1 MMKVLSTIR
10 YPAKMRATFCATDSR
25 AYQVSEIKNAGGN
38 PPALG
43 QPSDAERWL
52 LFTIDNNILPRKSYE
67 FGESLADWFLY
78 SIKTFRL
85 QVAQVVFLECS
96 PFAKE
101 QHISD
106 LTAKTSVE
114 PLSANLFEVV
124 LLEISDASEKL
135 DVGSRFQVPFVL
147 GSRQLDSAQIIGD
160 LREPVQLGGSV
171 FVYGRLIRDGALDS
185 EMKRF
190 RYDALPVIVVDFYLV
205 EVLQI
210 GLLRSK
216 EALHVGFYCSRQLGS
231 ICDATAFLENEC
243 GVSDG
248 KMFRE
253 YSECMKLTLPAA
265 NVFPFVV
272 VLPIKQWVEMKGDCI
287 EQLFREGA
295 FVLGDIGLNGLILPM
310 EHQSDKVKIGLKCRI
325 ARLVYENRQLPHEPT
340 PLKIKMSGGKPPDAR
355 RSLYSRKP
363 LILYHAEH
371 FLSSRNCNKQMFE
384 IQCKLAA

>member
-1 MMKVLSTIR
+1 MMIVLSTIR
-10 YPAKMRATFCATDSR
+10 YPAKMRATFCTTDGR
-25 AYQVSEIKNAGGN
+25 AYQVLEIKNAGGN

-43 QPSDAERWL
+43 QPSDTERWL
-52 LFTIDNNILPRKSYE
+52 LFTIDNNILPKKSYE
-67 FGESLADWFLY
+67 FGESLADRFLY
-78 SIKTFRL
+78 SIETLRL

-124 LLEISDASEKL
+124 LLEISDTSEKL
-135 DVGSRFQVPFVL
+135 DVGSRFQVPLVL

-160 LREPVQLGGSV
+160 LREPVQFGGGV
-171 FVYGRLIRDGALDS
+171 FVYGRLTRDGALDS
-185 EMKRF
+185 EVKRL
-190 RYDALPVIVVDFYLV
+190 RYDALPVIVVDFHLV
-205 EVLQI
+205 KVLQI

-216 EALHVGFYCSRQLGS
+216 GALHVGFYCSRQLGS
-231 ICDATAFLENEC
+231 ICDATALLENEC

-295 FVLGDIGLNGLILPM
+295 FVLGGIGLNGLILPM
-310 EHQSDKVKIGLKCRI
+310 EHQSDKVKIGSKCRI
-325 ARLVYENRQLPHEPT
+325 ARFVYENRQLPHEPT
-340 PLKIKMSGGKPPDAR
+340 PFKIKMSGGKPPDAR

>member
-1 MMKVLSTIR
+1 MKVLSTIR
-10 YPAKMRATFCATDSR
+10 YSAKMHATFCTTDGR

-43 QPSDAERWL
+43 QPSDTERWL
-52 LFTIDNNILPRKSYE
+52 LFTIDNNILPKKSFE
-67 FGESLADWFLY
+67 FGESLADRFLY
-78 SIKTFRL
+78 SIETFRL

-106 LTAKTSVE
+106 LAAKTSVE
-114 PLSANLFEVV
+114 SLSANLFEVV
-124 LLEISDASEKL
+124 LLEISDTSEKL
-135 DVGSRFQVPFVL
+135 DIGSRFQVPFVL
-147 GSRQLDSAQIIGD
+147 GGSQLDSAQIIGD

-171 FVYGRLIRDGALDS
+171 FVYGRLIRDSALDS

-190 RYDALPVIVVDFYLV
+190 RNDALPIIVVNFYLV
-205 EVLQI
+205 KVLQI
-210 GLLRSK
+210 RLLRLE
-216 EALHVGFYCSRQLGS
+216 EALHVGSYCSRQLGS
-231 ICDATAFLENEC
+231 ICNATAFLENEC

-253 YSECMKLTLPAA
+253 YSECMELTLPAA

-272 VLPIKQWVEMKGDCI
+272 VLPIKQWVEMKRDRI
-287 EQLFREGA
+287 EQLFREGV

-310 EHQSDKVKIGLKCRI
+310 KHQSDKVKIGPKCGI
-325 ARLVYENRQLPHEPT
+325 ARLIYENRQLPHEPT
-340 PLKIKMSGGKPPDAR
+340 PLNTKMSGGKPPDAR

-363 LILYHAEH
+363 LSLYHAEH
-371 FLSSRNCNKQMFE
+371 VLSSQNCNKQMFE
-384 IQCKLAA
+384 TQCKLAA

>member
-114 PLSANLFEVV
+114 SLSANLFEVV
-124 LLEISDASEKL
+124 LLEISDTSEKL

-160 LREPVQLGGSV
+160 LREPVQFGGGV
-171 FVYGRLIRDGALDS
+171 FVYGRLTRDGALDS
-185 EMKRF
+185 EVKRL
-190 RYDALPVIVVDFYLV
+190 RYDALSVIVVDFYLV
-205 EVLQI
+205 KVLQI

-265 NVFPFVV
+265 NVFPFVI

-310 EHQSDKVKIGLKCRI
+310 EHQSDKVKIGSKCRI
-325 ARLVYENRQLPHEPT
+325 ARFVYENRQLPHEPT
-340 PLKIKMSGGKPPDAR
+340 PFKTTMSGGKPPDAR

-371 FLSSRNCNKQMFE
+371 VLSSRNCNKQMFE

>member
-1 MMKVLSTIR
+1 M
-10 YPAKMRATFCATDSR
+10 AT
-25 AYQVSEIKNAGGN
+25 
-38 PPALG
+38 
-43 QPSDAERWL
+43 L
-52 LFTIDNNILPRKSYE
+52 LY
-67 FGESLADWFLY
+67 
-78 SIKTFRL
+78 
-85 QVAQVVFLECS
+85 
-96 PFAKE
+96 KE
-101 QHISD
+101 
-106 LTAKTSVE
+106 AKTSVE
-114 PLSANLFEVV
+114 SLSANLFEVA
-124 LLEISDASEKL
+124 LLEVSDTSEKL
-135 DVGSRFQVPFVL
+135 NVGSRFQVPFVL
-147 GSRQLDSAQIIGD
+147 GGRQLDSAQVIGD

-171 FVYGRLIRDGALDS
+171 FVYGRLIRDSALDS
-185 EMKRF
+185 EVKRL
-190 RYDALPVIVVDFYLV
+190 RYNALSIVVVYFHLV
-205 EVLQI
+205 KVLQI
-210 GLLRSK
+210 RLLRPK
-216 EALHVGFYCSRQLGS
+216 ETLHIGFYCSRQLGG

-310 EHQSDKVKIGLKCRI
+310 EHQSDKVKIGSKCRI
-325 ARLVYENRQLPHEPT
+325 ARFVYENRQLPHEPT
-340 PLKIKMSGGKPPDAR
+340 PFIIKMSGGKPPDAR

>member
-1 MMKVLSTIR
+1 MKVLSTIR

-124 LLEISDASEKL
+124 LLEISDTSEKL

-160 LREPVQLGGSV
+160 LREPVQFGGGV
-171 FVYGRLIRDGALDS
+171 FVYGRLTRDGALDS
-185 EMKRF
+185 EVKRL
-190 RYDALPVIVVDFYLV
+190 RYDALPVIVVDFHLV
-205 EVLQI
+205 KVLQI

-253 YSECMKLTLPAA
+253 YSECMKLALPAA

-310 EHQSDKVKIGLKCRI
+310 EHQSDKVKIGSKCRI
-325 ARLVYENRQLPHEPT
+325 ARFVYENRQLPHEPT
-340 PLKIKMSGGKPPDAR
+340 PFKIKMSGGKPPDAR

>member
-1 MMKVLSTIR
+1 MKVLSTIR
-10 YPAKMRATFCATDSR
+10 YPAKMRATFCATDGR

-96 PFAKE
+96 PFAKK

-106 LTAKTSVE
+106 LAAKTSVE
-114 PLSANLFEVV
+114 SLSANLFEVV
-124 LLEISDASEKL
+124 LLEISDTSEKL

-160 LREPVQLGGSV
+160 LREPVQFGGGV
-171 FVYGRLIRDGALDS
+171 FVYGRLTRDGALDS
-185 EMKRF
+185 EVKRL

-205 EVLQI
+205 KVLQI

-272 VLPIKQWVEMKGDCI
+272 VLPIKQWVEMKGDRI
-287 EQLFREGA
+287 EQLSREGA
-295 FVLGDIGLNGLILPM
+295 FVLDDIGLNGLILPM
-310 EHQSDKVKIGLKCRI
+310 EHQSDKVKIGSKCRI

-340 PLKIKMSGGKPPDAR
+340 PFKIKMSGGKPPDAR

>member
-1 MMKVLSTIR
+1 MKVLSTIR
-10 YPAKMRATFCATDSR
+10 YPAKMRATFCATDGR

-43 QPSDAERWL
+43 QPSDTERWL
-52 LFTIDNNILPRKSYE
+52 LFTIDNNILPKKSYE
-67 FGESLADWFLY
+67 FGESLANRFLY
-78 SIKTFRL
+78 SIETFRL

-106 LTAKTSVE
+106 LAAKTSVE
-114 PLSANLFEVV
+114 SLSANLFEVV
-124 LLEISDASEKL
+124 LLEISDTSEKL
-135 DVGSRFQVPFVL
+135 DIGSRFQVPFVL
-147 GSRQLDSAQIIGD
+147 GGSQLDSAQIIGD

-171 FVYGRLIRDGALDS
+171 FVYGRLIRDSALDS
-185 EMKRF
+185 EVKRF
-190 RYDALPVIVVDFYLV
+190 RNDALPIIVVNFYLV
-205 EVLQI
+205 KVLQI
-210 GLLRSK
+210 RLLRLE

-231 ICDATAFLENEC
+231 ICNATAFLENEC

-253 YSECMKLTLPAA
+253 YSECMELALPAA

-272 VLPIKQWVEMKGDCI
+272 VLPIKQWVEMKRNRI
-287 EQLFREGA
+287 EQLFREGV

-310 EHQSDKVKIGLKCRI
+310 KHQSDKVKIGSKCGI

-340 PLKIKMSGGKPPDAR
+340 PFKIKMSGGKPPDAR

-363 LILYHAEH
+363 FSLYHAEH
-371 FLSSRNCNKQMFE
+371 VLSSRNCNKQMFE

>member
-1 MMKVLSTIR
+1 M
-10 YPAKMRATFCATDSR
+10 AT
-25 AYQVSEIKNAGGN
+25 
-38 PPALG
+38 
-43 QPSDAERWL
+43 L
-52 LFTIDNNILPRKSYE
+52 LY
-67 FGESLADWFLY
+67 
-78 SIKTFRL
+78 
-85 QVAQVVFLECS
+85 
-96 PFAKE
+96 KE
-101 QHISD
+101 
-106 LTAKTSVE
+106 AKTSVE
-114 PLSANLFEVV
+114 SLSANLFEVV
-124 LLEISDASEKL
+124 LLEISDTSEKL

-160 LREPVQLGGSV
+160 LREPVQFGGGV
-171 FVYGRLIRDGALDS
+171 FVYGRLTRDGALDS
-185 EMKRF
+185 EVKRL
-190 RYDALPVIVVDFYLV
+190 RYDALPVIVVDFHLV
-205 EVLQI
+205 KVLQI

-231 ICDATAFLENEC
+231 ICDATALLESEC

-310 EHQSDKVKIGLKCRI
+310 EHQSDKVKIGSKCRI
-325 ARLVYENRQLPHEPT
+325 ARFVYENRQLPHEPT
-340 PLKIKMSGGKPPDAR
+340 PFKIKMSGGKPPDAR

>member
-1 MMKVLSTIR
+1 MMIVLSTIR
-10 YPAKMRATFCATDSR
+10 YPAKMRATFCTTDGR

-43 QPSDAERWL
+43 QPSDTERWL
-52 LFTIDNNILPRKSYE
+52 LFTIDNNILPKKSYE
-67 FGESLADWFLY
+67 FGESLADRFLY
-78 SIKTFRL
+78 SIETFRL

-106 LTAKTSVE
+106 LAAKTSVE
-114 PLSANLFEVV
+114 SLSANLFEVV
-124 LLEISDASEKL
+124 LLEISDTSEKF
-135 DVGSRFQVPFVL
+135 DIGSRFQVPFVL

-160 LREPVQLGGSV
+160 LREPVQFGGGV
-171 FVYGRLIRDGALDS
+171 FVYGRLTRDGALDS
-185 EMKRF
+185 EVKRL
-190 RYDALPVIVVDFYLV
+190 RYDALSVIVVDFYLV
-205 EVLQI
+205 KVLQI

-287 EQLFREGA
+287 EQLFREGV

-310 EHQSDKVKIGLKCRI
+310 EHQSDKVKIGSKCRI
-325 ARLVYENRQLPHEPT
+325 ARFVYENRQLPHEPT
-340 PLKIKMSGGKPPDAR
+340 PFKIKMSGGKPPDAR

-371 FLSSRNCNKQMFE
+371 VLSSRNCNKQMFE

>member
-106 LTAKTSVE
+106 LAAKTSVE

-124 LLEISDASEKL
+124 LLEISDTSEKF
-135 DVGSRFQVPFVL
+135 DIGSRFQVPFV
-147 GSRQLDSAQIIGD
+147 SFR
-160 LREPVQLGGSV
+160 PVGN
-171 FVYGRLIRDGALDS
+171 RCAL
-185 EMKRF
+185 
-190 RYDALPVIVVDFYLV
+190 LV
-205 EVLQI
+205 
-210 GLLRSK
+210 K
-216 EALHVGFYCSRQLGS
+216 
-231 ICDATAFLENEC
+231 NE
-243 GVSDG
+243 
-248 KMFRE
+248 
-253 YSECMKLTLPAA
+253 Y
-265 NVFPFVV
+265 
-272 VLPIKQWVEMKGDCI
+272 
-287 EQLFREGA
+287 
-295 FVLGDIGLNGLILPM
+295 
-310 EHQSDKVKIGLKCRI
+310 DKVKIGSKCRI
-325 ARLVYENRQLPHEPT
+325 ARFVYENRQLPHEPT
-340 PLKIKMSGGKPPDAR
+340 PFKIKMSGGKPPDAR

>member
-1 MMKVLSTIR
+1 
-10 YPAKMRATFCATDSR
+10 MRATFCTTDGR
-25 AYQVSEIKNAGGN
+25 TYQVSEIKNAGGN

-43 QPSDAERWL
+43 QPSVTERWL
-52 LFTIDNNILPRKSYE
+52 FFTIGNNTLPRKSYE

-78 SIKTFRL
+78 SIKTFRS
-85 QVAQVVFLECS
+85 QVAQEVFLECS

-106 LTAKTSVE
+106 LSAKTSVE
-114 PLSANLFEVV
+114 SLSANLFEVV
-124 LLEISDASEKL
+124 LLEISDTSEKL

-160 LREPVQLGGSV
+160 LREPVQFGGGV
-171 FVYGRLIRDGALDS
+171 FVYGRLTRDGTLDS
-185 EMKRF
+185 EVKRL
-190 RYDALPVIVVDFYLV
+190 RYDALPVIVVDFHLV
-205 EVLQI
+205 KVLQI

-231 ICDATAFLENEC
+231 ICDATALLENEC

-295 FVLGDIGLNGLILPM
+295 FVLGDIGLNGLILLM
-310 EHQSDKVKIGLKCRI
+310 EHQSDKVKIGSKCRI
-325 ARLVYENRQLPHEPT
+325 ARFVYENRQLPHELT
-340 PLKIKMSGGKPPDAR
+340 PFKIKMSGGKPPDAR

-371 FLSSRNCNKQMFE
+371 VLSSRNCNKQMFE
-384 IQCKLAA
+384 IQCKLAALRGGNH

>member
-1 MMKVLSTIR
+1 MIVLSTIR
-10 YPAKMRATFCATDSR
+10 YPAKMRATFCTTDGR

-43 QPSDAERWL
+43 QPSDTERWL
-52 LFTIDNNILPRKSYE
+52 LFTIDNNILPKKSYE
-67 FGESLADWFLY
+67 FGESLADRFLY
-78 SIKTFRL
+78 SIETFRL

-106 LTAKTSVE
+106 LAAKTSVE
-114 PLSANLFEVV
+114 SLSANLFEVV
-124 LLEISDASEKL
+124 LLEISDTSEKL
-135 DVGSRFQVPFVL
+135 DVGSRFQVPLVL

-160 LREPVQLGGSV
+160 LREPVQFGGGV
-171 FVYGRLIRDGALDS
+171 FVYGRLTRDGALDS
-185 EMKRF
+185 EVKRL

-216 EALHVGFYCSRQLGS
+216 EALHIGFYRSRQLGS
-231 ICDATAFLENEC
+231 ICDATAFLEKEC

-272 VLPIKQWVEMKGDCI
+272 VLSIKQWVEMKGDCI

-310 EHQSDKVKIGLKCRI
+310 EHQSDKVKIGSKCRI

-340 PLKIKMSGGKPPDAR
+340 PFKIKMSGGKPPDAR

-371 FLSSRNCNKQMFE
+371 FLSSRNYNKQMFE

>member
-1 MMKVLSTIR
+1 MKVLSTIR
-10 YPAKMRATFCATDSR
+10 YPAKMRATFCATDGR

-114 PLSANLFEVV
+114 SLSANLFEVV
-124 LLEISDASEKL
+124 LLEISDTSEKL

-272 VLPIKQWVEMKGDCI
+272 VLPIKQWVEMKGDRI
-287 EQLFREGA
+287 EQLSREGA
-295 FVLGDIGLNGLILPM
+295 FVLDDIGLNGLILPM
-310 EHQSDKVKIGLKCRI
+310 EHQSDKVKIGSKCRI

-340 PLKIKMSGGKPPDAR
+340 PFKIKMSGGKPPDAR

>member
-1 MMKVLSTIR
+1 MVERARGLFAMTR
-10 YPAKMRATFCATDSR
+10 TTPATGRSARLPGAFLAAGGRVCFGFFDHALR
-25 AYQVSEIKNAGGN
+25 NAGGTSQ
-38 PPALG
+38 PLIALFPKKDWISYAVFAFSQSTYECARG
-43 QPSDAERWL
+43 CRHDAVSVL
-52 LFTIDNNILPRKSYE
+52 K
-67 FGESLADWFLY
+67 G
-78 SIKTFRL
+78 
-85 QVAQVVFLECS
+85 
-96 PFAKE
+96 
-101 QHISD
+101 D
-106 LTAKTSVE
+106 LTAKTSVD

-124 LLEISDASEKL
+124 LLEISDTSEKL
-135 DVGSRFQVPFVL
+135 DVGSRFQMPLVL

-160 LREPVQLGGSV
+160 LREPVQFGGGV
-171 FVYGRLIRDGALDS
+171 FVYGRLTRDGALDS
-185 EMKRF
+185 EVKRL
-190 RYDALPVIVVDFYLV
+190 RYDALPVIVVDFHLV
-205 EVLQI
+205 KVLQI

-295 FVLGDIGLNGLILPM
+295 FVLGDIGLNGFILPM

-325 ARLVYENRQLPHEPT
+325 ARFVYENRQLPHEPT
-340 PLKIKMSGGKPPDAR
+340 PFKIKMSGGKPPDAR

-371 FLSSRNCNKQMFE
+371 FLSSRNYNKQMFE

>member
-1 MMKVLSTIR
+1 M
-10 YPAKMRATFCATDSR
+10 AT
-25 AYQVSEIKNAGGN
+25 
-38 PPALG
+38 
-43 QPSDAERWL
+43 L
-52 LFTIDNNILPRKSYE
+52 LY
-67 FGESLADWFLY
+67 
-78 SIKTFRL
+78 
-85 QVAQVVFLECS
+85 
-96 PFAKE
+96 KE
-101 QHISD
+101 
-106 LTAKTSVE
+106 AKTLVE
-114 PLSANLFEVV
+114 SLSANLFEVV
-124 LLEISDASEKL
+124 LLEISDTSEKL
-135 DVGSRFQVPFVL
+135 DVGSRFQVPLVL

-160 LREPVQLGGSV
+160 LREPVQFGG
-171 FVYGRLIRDGALDS
+171 GRLTRDGALDS
-185 EMKRF
+185 EVKRL
-190 RYDALPVIVVDFYLV
+190 RYDALPVIVVDFHLV
-205 EVLQI
+205 KVLQI
-210 GLLRSK
+210 GLLRLK

-248 KMFRE
+248 KTFRE
-253 YSECMKLTLPAA
+253 YSECMKLTLPAT

-295 FVLGDIGLNGLILPM
+295 FVLGDIGLNGFILPM

-325 ARLVYENRQLPHEPT
+325 ARFVYENRQLPHEPT
-340 PLKIKMSGGKPPDAR
+340 PFKIKMSGGKPPDAR

>member
-1 MMKVLSTIR
+1 MKVLSTIR

-114 PLSANLFEVV
+114 SLSANLFEVV
-124 LLEISDASEKL
+124 LLEISDTSEKL

-171 FVYGRLIRDGALDS
+171 FVYGRLIRDSALDS

-190 RYDALPVIVVDFYLV
+190 RNDALPIIVVNFYLV
-205 EVLQI
+205 KVLQI
-210 GLLRSK
+210 RLLRLE

-253 YSECMKLTLPAA
+253 YSECMKLTLPVA
-265 NVFPFVV
+265 NVFPFVI

-310 EHQSDKVKIGLKCRI
+310 KHQSDKVKIGLKCRI
-325 ARLVYENRQLPHEPT
+325 ARLVYENRQLPHKPT
-340 PLKIKMSGGKPPDAR
+340 PFKIKMSGGKPPDAR